1 MLVTES
7 LGVWQRDNFTIRATA
22 QGEGVRVERNNGQP
36 FEVLTK
42 TQWAQLVTMLKGLE
56 FSHSRTY

>member
-36 FEVLTK
+36 SEVLTK
-42 TQWAQLVTMLKGLE
+42 TQWTQLVRLLKEDG
-56 FSHSRTY
+56 FDHHPC